1 MKIPGF
7 IRNDFWRK
15 LIALFF
21 AAIVYLS
28 IAFQLHEERVISEI
42 PVEVRASD
50 QELILDEVPD
60 IRTMIQV
67 RGPKTKIS
75 ELSALNFSAAVEIG
89 EAERRNDGSYRVT
102 LSAKN
107 FHGPDGVKIK
117 AINPAELTL
126 RLQRRITKKVPVK
139 TRFKGRLSESFRI
152 EKTEQIPNEVTV
164 SGPENEVTLIREIPT
179 EPIPLSPEVEDS
191 ILYRAKL
198 TPPPRSRVTPE
209 QVEVQVSIERNLN
222 EVECRK
228 LPVALLCDRDA
239 AFDVAFV
246 EKNPCVDVKL
256 HIPASARSEFTP
268 EKLLIYVDVTRLKSP
283 GIHKV
288 RVEAHVRGSAGKVRS
303 IHPGEFEV
311 KLSRKNR
318 K

>member
-15 LIALFF
+15 LIALLF

-28 IAFQLHEERVISEI
+28 IAFQLHEERVIPEI

-50 QELILDEVPD
+50 PELILDDVPD
-60 IRTMIQV
+60 IKTMIQV

-107 FHGPDGVKIK
+107 FHGPDGVRIK
-117 AINPAELTL
+117 AVSPAELTL

-139 TRFKGRLSESFRI
+139 VRFKGRLSESFRI

-164 SGPENEVTLIREIPT
+164 SGPENEVTLIREIST
-179 EPIPLSPEVEDS
+179 EPIPLSTEVEDS

-209 QVEVQVSIERNLN
+209 QVEVQVSIETSGR
-222 EVECRK
+222 VVIRK

-239 AFDVAFV
+239 GFDVSFV
-246 EKNPCVDVKL
+246 EKNPSVDATL
-256 HIPASARSEFTP
+256 QIPASARSDFTP
-268 EKLLIYVDVTRLKSP
+268 EKLLIYVDVTRLNSP

-288 RVEAHVRGSAGKVRS
+288 HAEGHVRGDAGKVLS
-303 IHPGEFEV
+303 IQPGEFEV
-311 KLSRKNR
+311 KLARKNR